1 MKAAVYYETGG
12 PEVFRYEDVPDPVV
26 SDDGVVVKV
35 EVISVEGGDTLH
47 RSRGEIGAVPHVVGY
62 QCAGAVIDVGKSV
75 SSLRVGDRVVTVGL
89 DGSHAEQRAVPAG
102 FCWKILDAL
111 STELAACVP
120 VAYETAHD
128 CLFVFGRLQPG
139 ESVLVQAGASGVG
152 IAAIQMA
159 KRAGARV
166 IATASSDWKLE
177 RLRELGLDDGI
188 NYASRPVVEEVLA
201 LTEGRGVDVILES
214 VGGEG
219 LLDSMECLAYRGRCV
234 SLGDAGRG
242 GTAMVDAASLRPKN
256 LTLSGYFMGMEMI
269 LRPDSYDSVATILDE
284 VSSGSLRVVID
295 RGFPL
300 ANAAEAHAYIESR
313 QAFGRVIL
321 VP

>member
-1 MKAAVYYETGG
+1 
-12 PEVFRYEDVPDPVV
+12 
-26 SDDGVVVKV
+26 
-35 EVISVEGGDTLH
+35 
-47 RSRGEIGAVPHVVGY
+47 
-62 QCAGAVIDVGKSV
+62 
-75 SSLRVGDRVVTVGL
+75 
-89 DGSHAEQRAVPAG
+89 
-102 FCWKILDAL
+102 
-111 STELAACVP
+111 
-120 VAYETAHD
+120 
-128 CLFVFGRLQPG
+128 
-139 ESVLVQAGASGVG
+139 
-152 IAAIQMA
+152 
-159 KRAGARV
+159 
-166 IATASSDWKLE
+166 LE

>member
-26 SDDGVVVKV
+26 SDDGVLVKV

-47 RSRGEIGAVPHVVGY
+47 RSGGDMASVPHIVGY
-62 QCAGAVIDVGKSV
+62 QCAGVVIETGERV
-75 SSLRVGDRVVTVGL
+75 SGLAVGDRVVTVGL
-89 DGSHAEQRAVPAG
+89 DGSHAELRAVPAG
-102 FCWKILDAL
+102 FCWKIPDGL
-111 STELAACVP
+111 SIEDAACVP

-128 CLFVFGRLQPG
+128 CLFEFGRLQAG

-159 KRAGARV
+159 KKIGARV
-166 IATASSDWKLE
+166 LATASSDSKLE

-188 NYASRPVVEEVLA
+188 NYATGQVVPEVLA
-201 LTEGRGVDVILES
+201 LTGGRGVDVVVES
-214 VGGEG
+214 VGGKG
-219 LLDSMECLAYRGRCV
+219 LADSLECLGYRGRCV

-242 GTAMVDAASLRPKN
+242 GPAMVDAGSLRAKN
-256 LTLSGYFMGMEMI
+256 LTLCGYFLGAEI
-269 LRPDSYDSVATILDE
+269 LLRPDSHKSVASILED
-284 VSSGSLRVVID
+284 VASGSIRVVID
-295 RGFPL
+295 RTFPL
-300 ANAAEAHAYIESR
+300 ADAAEAHAYIESR